1 MNWILLLILVGYCL
15 CKEYKAVDK
24 IDLNEY
30 TGKWLQVYGN
40 SFDKVFQ
47 GDGSCVSAH
56 YSLEDDG
63 KVKVYNEQI
72 NSNGKRDGIEGYAYY
87 SDGDCCGYLTVKL
100 EDLKPAPYWVLELGP
115 IENKQYQYSIV
126 SDDKAISLFVL
137 ARDVEEFQEKYED
150 QVLVSM
156 KEFGFTKSLNKPV
169 PMNQTD
175 C

>member
-1 MNWILLLILVGYCL
+1 MNWILLLSLMGYCL
-15 CKEYKAVDK
+15 CKEYKAVDNLD
-24 IDLNEY
+24 INMY
-30 TGKWLQVYGN
+30 MGKWLQVYGN
-40 SFDKVFQ
+40 TFDKVFQ
-47 GDGSCVSAH
+47 GNGKCATAQ
-56 YSLEDDG
+56 YSLQENEE
-63 KVKVYNEQI
+63 VKVYNEQI

-115 IENKQYQYSIV
+115 VENKQYQYAIV

-137 ARDVEEFQEKYED
+137 TRDVDDFQQKYED

>member
-1 MNWILLLILVGYCL
+1 M
-15 CKEYKAVDK
+15 
-24 IDLNEY
+24 
-30 TGKWLQVYGN
+30 
-40 SFDKVFQ
+40 
-47 GDGSCVSAH
+47 
-56 YSLEDDG
+56 
-63 KVKVYNEQI
+63 
-72 NSNGKRDGIEGYAYY
+72 
-87 SDGDCCGYLTVKL
+87 TVKL

>member
-1 MNWILLLILVGYCL
+1 MNWILFLSLIGYCL
-15 CKEYKAVDK
+15 CKEYKAVDNL
-24 IDLNEY
+24 DLNEY

-47 GDGSCVSAH
+47 GDGSCVTAH
-56 YSLEDDG
+56 YSLQDDG

-72 NSNGKRDGIEGYAYY
+72 DSNGERDGIEGYAYY

-100 EDLKPAPYWVLELGP
+100 EDLKPAPYWVLQLGP
-115 IENKQYQYSIV
+115 VENKQYQYAVV

-137 ARDVEEFQEKYED
+137 ARDVDDFQQKYQE
-150 QVLVSM
+150 QVLLSI
-156 KEFGFTKSLNKPV
+156 KEFGFTKPWNKPV
-169 PMNQTD
+169 PTNQTD

>member
-1 MNWILLLILVGYCL
+1 MNWILLLSLVGYCL

-56 YSLEDDG
+56 YSLQENG
-63 KVKVYNEQI
+63 EVKVYNEQI

-87 SDGDCCGYLTVKL
+87 SEGDCCGYLTVQL

-115 IENKQYQYSIV
+115 VENKQYQYSIV

-137 ARDVEEFQEKYED
+137 TRDVEEFQEKYED
-150 QVLVSM
+150 KALSTIR
-156 KEFGFTKSLNKPV
+156 EFGFTKPWNKPI
-169 PMNQTD
+169 PTNQTD